1 MNAFTSKETEERID
15 SIVDQQVQEVGIPNN
30 EDTTFEDAAIIT
42 EYPEKRTETSK
53 TFLMSDG
60 TFLAASYDQPIHY
73 KDDLGLWQDI
83 DNTLSVTDAKA
94 PETSQ
99 RLTNKAGRTSISLEK
114 IIKPKGSVTL
124 KTGQHSIIWGL
135 DGAEKAMSELV
146 AQETPPSESHND
158 QFLRLK
164 KLSHEVLYRDALP
177 NIDVQY
183 LIISSS
189 VKENIILKSRG
200 SQKKLTETYQIGSL
214 IPKQASDQIIAL
226 YEAEDTKQENPIY
239 TIKAPSMTDSE
250 GVISSA
256 ISLRIVGQE
265 SETLQIEI
273 APDKEWL
280 NDSARVY
287 PITIDPTIGSGGAVR
302 DTFVSSGAPNN
313 NFGYMGSMYV
323 GNETVTYK
331 TCRILIDF
339 DLPKMDKGDVVA
351 QAQMNL
357 VQFKDGMSP
366 PTGSM
371 LISAYEMGSA
381 WNEHSDTWNNTLTAV
396 NSAKNGPVLDYA
408 LTSKSTNEKV
418 VSWDLTK
425 LVKGWY
431 DGSRGH
437 RGVVLASNN
446 EADAVRNQFYASD
459 YPSGSGLYPTLTI
472 RYVNQTGLEPYLS
485 YHQQSAGRAGIG
497 HVNDYNGNLIF
508 TIPITGTTGELVP
521 LNFGLIFNSS
531 LSGSQFKD
539 GKRGGTFGLGFQ
551 SNLSQ
556 RVDEITEAN
565 ATNDA
570 EKDKFR
576 LLAAA
581 GYKYVYL
588 DEDGSEHFFVTDP
601 SNTSRYIDEDGFDM
615 ILTTGGSTDEYYTLN
630 YQDGSKKTFTQ
641 SGYLRKIYDINGN
654 SLTLGYSGAKL
665 STITDGAGRVTTLGY
680 TSYGNL
686 DSITTPDGK
695 TSQFYYE
702 NNLLLN
708 RIKHFD
714 SKNTYYEYTN
724 NLLTRAKDI
733 DGNWIQYAYELNGS
747 DWMLRNRVTSAIEYS
762 EIGGIGNTVSMTYNI
777 DNTTKFEYKSALGKI
792 QTETYSFDRYGRPVS
807 IVNADS
813 SAASY
818 KYIEKAETNAQ
829 KNKIAAQAET
839 SRPVV
844 NLLKNHSAEL
854 TEQTPSWTLYRQN
867 TSTGQMSI
875 ASGVASL
882 GNNSLKVTQTQ
893 SGTGKVSAKQ
903 VITGLQSGQEYTFSA
918 YVNTEG
924 VSDGYANLFVQAVT
938 GDPNPTEFIGR
949 SGINGTTTTWPRISV
964 TFTVPAGTTEVSV
977 HAGLINTAGTA
988 WFDCLQLEIGN
999 VANPY
1004 NLLENASLEYTDG
1017 TYIPTYWTGANLEP
1031 NDGISDKKMH
1041 IKGNPTKN
1049 KNLGQ
1054 KIAIN
1059 KLGKEIAFVMSGKAK
1074 GNSIPTDATQ
1084 GRYFALDLGLIFKD
1098 GTKQWE
1104 IVPFNP
1110 DSNGEQYTTG
1120 PAYALPENR
1129 EKIIERVEF
1138 YIIYYQNANSAY
1150 FYDMQLNM
1158 DQTGSVFTYNPN
1170 GQVITSRQNAY
1181 DNEVYNYSNA
1191 KELVNAKERNSDV
1204 YEYYYDDNNAHR
1216 LKSARSGKTKI
1227 GMYYSY
1233 DGKGN
1238 VIDTK
1243 MGTIS
1248 MSGVIDLTVPAN
1260 PYLQSTQGYSSNG
1273 NYRISSSDQRGN
1285 VTAYDIDAITGL
1297 IHSITDPIGYQT
1309 SYTYNPD
1316 NYFLT
1321 GVSAQSSA
1329 GTMTVS
1335 YEYDGANLLDKITHN
1350 GFDYSFGYDGFGNT
1364 VLIKVGSQSL
1374 ITHVYESGNGNLLY
1388 SVYGNSFRLDYG
1400 YDDYNRVISVKKN
1413 NAPAYRY
1420 DYDARGNLAR
1430 VTDTTGTTPKIT
1442 EFFYDLGDRLVQKTF
1457 GNDTEIRQ
1465 GYDIMDRV
1473 VSKYFRFANQTRLA
1487 AFTYNVDNRKKESAL
1502 LSGGKMTFSYDTLNR
1517 LFVTDVNHVPNTDP
1531 TLRTQVDFVNLPGGN
1546 RTTTLTKNHFNY
1558 KRVGNTNV
1566 ATLSSYEY
1574 TYGING
1580 NIGTVTDGALNVTT
1594 YTYDQLNQLIRVD
1607 DQKTGVSTA
1616 YAYDTGGN
1624 LLAVTTYAY
1633 TTGALGTPVETIS
1646 YSYDDDN
1653 WKDLLTNYDGQFLTY
1668 DPIGNPLTYR
1678 DGMSFTWAGRQL
1690 TTATVNGE
1698 TTSYTYNQEGIRTSK
1713 TVDGVTSD
1721 YLVDGSTIVAQ
1732 RTGYDTL
1739 WFMYDSDGTRVGFTY
1754 HDDAY
1759 YYMKNAQGDVT
1770 GIVDSNLNVV
1780 VEYNYDAWGKLIET
1794 TGSEANFIGKLN
1806 PFLYRGYYYD
1816 AETGMYYLGRRYY
1829 DPVTCRMLNS
1839 DSQLNNDSSIIGS
1852 NVYVYCYNSPVNAV
1866 DNLGTQ
1872 PQWSKAIT
1880 GAAKNTLGYKV
1891 LLFVTQNGLLS
1902 NTFYAAGFVR
1912 DSKGVYHAR
1921 QDALQQYGG
1930 YNDFYDKIFDL
1941 NTDMKNAKFEFSYNR
1956 KQYILW
1962 AWKGNYLNLGAGA
1975 ELGIYYG
1982 GGPHWLVDK
1991 SLAMPMTLYVY
2002 YEGKPII
2009 NYSPSGK
2016 QWWITG
2022 FNPSIQNALATDI
2035 KATFII
2041 DFSSNIGMY
2050 NRFKNAWRNSSGWSF
2065 WNNKA
2070 MFIF

>member
-1 MNAFTSKETEERID
+1 M
-15 SIVDQQVQEVGIPNN
+15 
-30 EDTTFEDAAIIT
+30 
-42 EYPEKRTETSK
+42 
-53 TFLMSDG
+53 
-60 TFLAASYDQPIHY
+60 
-73 KDDLGLWQDI
+73 
-83 DNTLSVTDAKA
+83 
-94 PETSQ
+94 
-99 RLTNKAGRTSISLEK
+99 
-114 IIKPKGSVTL
+114 
-124 KTGQHSIIWGL
+124 
-135 DGAEKAMSELV
+135 
-146 AQETPPSESHND
+146 
-158 QFLRLK
+158 
-164 KLSHEVLYRDALP
+164 
-177 NIDVQY
+177 
-183 LIISSS
+183 
-189 VKENIILKSRG
+189 
-200 SQKKLTETYQIGSL
+200 
-214 IPKQASDQIIAL
+214 
-226 YEAEDTKQENPIY
+226 
-239 TIKAPSMTDSE
+239 
-250 GVISSA
+250 
-256 ISLRIVGQE
+256 
-265 SETLQIEI
+265 
-273 APDKEWL
+273 
-280 NDSARVY
+280 
-287 PITIDPTIGSGGAVR
+287 
-302 DTFVSSGAPNN
+302 
-313 NFGYMGSMYV
+313 
-323 GNETVTYK
+323 
-331 TCRILIDF
+331 
-339 DLPKMDKGDVVA
+339 
-351 QAQMNL
+351 
-357 VQFKDGMSP
+357 
-366 PTGSM
+366 
-371 LISAYEMGSA
+371 
-381 WNEHSDTWNNTLTAV
+381 
-396 NSAKNGPVLDYA
+396 
-408 LTSKSTNEKV
+408 
-418 VSWDLTK
+418 
-425 LVKGWY
+425 
-431 DGSRGH
+431 
-437 RGVVLASNN
+437 
-446 EADAVRNQFYASD
+446 
-459 YPSGSGLYPTLTI
+459 
-472 RYVNQTGLEPYLS
+472 
-485 YHQQSAGRAGIG
+485 
-497 HVNDYNGNLIF
+497 
-508 TIPITGTTGELVP
+508 
-521 LNFGLIFNSS
+521 
-531 LSGSQFKD
+531 
-539 GKRGGTFGLGFQ
+539 
-551 SNLSQ
+551 
-556 RVDEITEAN
+556 
-565 ATNDA
+565 
-570 EKDKFR
+570 
-576 LLAAA
+576 
-581 GYKYVYL
+581 
-588 DEDGSEHFFVTDP
+588 TDP
-601 SNTSRYIDEDGFDM
+601 SNTSRYTDEDGFDM
-615 ILTTGGSTDEYYTLN
+615 ILTTGGSTDEYYTLS

-641 SGYLRKIYDINGN
+641 SGYLRKIYDKNGN
-654 SLTLGYSGAKL
+654 ALILSYSGARL
-665 STITDGAGRVTTLGY
+665 STIADGAGRVTTLGY

-686 DSITTPDGK
+686 DSVTTPDGK
-695 TSQFYYE
+695 ITQFYYE

-747 DWMLRNRVTSAIEYS
+747 DWMLRNRVTSATEYS
-762 EIGGIGNTVSMTYNI
+762 EIGGIGNTVSMTYGI

-854 TEQTPSWTLYRQN
+854 TEQTPSWTLYRQG

-893 SGTGKVSAKQ
+893 SGAGKVSAKQ

-964 TFTVPAGTTEVSV
+964 TFTVPEGTTEISV
-977 HAGLINTAGTA
+977 HAGLINTTGTA

-1004 NLLENASLEYTDG
+1004 NLLENASLEYTPTG
-1017 TYIPTYWTGANLEP
+1017 GYIPTYWTGANLEP
-1031 NDGISDKKMH
+1031 NDGIFNKEMH

-1054 KIAIN
+1054 KIAVN

-1074 GNSIPTDATQ
+1074 GNSIPTDAAQ

-1191 KELVNAKERNSDV
+1191 KELVNAKERNSDI
-1204 YEYYYDDNNAHR
+1204 YEYYYDENNAHR
-1216 LKSARSGKTKI
+1216 LKSIRSGKTKI

-1248 MSGVIDLTVPAN
+1248 NSGVIDLTVPAN

-1285 VTAYDIDAITGL
+1285 VTVYDIDAITGL
-1297 IHSITDPIGYQT
+1297 IHSVTDPIGYQT

-1329 GTMTVS
+1329 GTVTVS
-1335 YEYDGANLLDKITHN
+1335 YEYDGANLLNKITHN
-1350 GFDYSFGYDGFGNT
+1350 GFDYNFGYDGFGNT
-1364 VLIKVGSQSL
+1364 VLIKVGSQNL

-1400 YDDYNRVISVKKN
+1400 YDDYNRVISIKKN

-1473 VSKYFRFANQTRLA
+1473 ISKYFRFANQTRLA
-1487 AFTYNVDNRKKESAL
+1487 AFSYNVDNRKEKTTL
-1502 LSGGKMTFSYDTLNR
+1502 LSGGAMTFSYDTLNR
-1517 LFVTDVNHVPNTDP
+1517 LFVTDVNHVPGTDP

-1558 KRVGNTNV
+1558 KRVGNANTI
-1566 ATLSSYEY
+1566 LSSYAY
-1574 TYGING
+1574 TYDNNG
-1580 NIGTVTDGALNVTT
+1580 NISTVTDAALNVTT

-1607 DQKTGVSTA
+1607 DQKAGVSTA

-1668 DPIGNPLTYR
+1668 DQIGNSLAYR

-1690 TTATVNGE
+1690 TTATVNGK
-1698 TTSYTYNQEGIRTSK
+1698 TSSYTYNQEGIRTSK
-1713 TVDGVTSD
+1713 TVDGTLTD

-1770 GIVDSNLNVV
+1770 GIVDSDLNVV
-1780 VEYNYDAWGKLIET
+1780 VEYSYDAWGKLIET
-1794 TGSEANFIGKLN
+1794 TGSEANLIGKLN

-1816 AETGMYYLGRRYY
+1816 AETGMYYLGGRYY
-1829 DPVTCRMLNS
+1829 DPVTGRFLNADDNIS
-1839 DSQLNNDSSIIGS
+1839 SGRDLSGINMFQYCGNNPIMRADTQGDVWHIVAGAVIGGLFAGFAKIASNILLEGKDWNDGLGAAVFFGAISGGLAASGVGLAGQVVANAAIGMTNNAIDQIAENKGVENFSARELITEGTIGAVAGKSGGAGTGSYALKSSAKLLNK
-1852 NVYVYCYNSPVNAV
+1852 NAV
-1866 DNLGTQ
+1866 TALKNGTKNGVKAAIKRYKTSRPVKRFYQNLL
-1872 PQWSKAIT
+1872 K
-1880 GAAKNTLGYKV
+1880 
-1891 LLFVTQNGLLS
+1891 
-1902 NTFYAAGFVR
+1902 
-1912 DSKGVYHAR
+1912 
-1921 QDALQQYGG
+1921 
-1930 YNDFYDKIFDL
+1930 
-1941 NTDMKNAKFEFSYNR
+1941 DMPK
-1956 KQYILW
+1956 
-1962 AWKGNYLNLGAGA
+1962 NLGANLTQTAVSFAVKEIPTLQG
-1975 ELGIYYG
+1975 GNNVTIY
-1982 GGPHWLVDK
+1982 
-1991 SLAMPMTLYVY
+1991 
-2002 YEGKPII
+2002 
-2009 NYSPSGK
+2009 PSR
-2016 QWWITG
+2016 
-2022 FNPSIQNALATDI
+2022 
-2035 KATFII
+2035 
-2041 DFSSNIGMY
+2041 Y
-2050 NRFKNAWRNSSGWSF
+2050 
-2065 WNNKA
+2065 
-2070 MFIF
+2070 

>member
-1 MNAFTSKETEERID
+1 MMNAFTSKETEERIN
-15 SIVDQQVQEVGIPNN
+15 STVNQQVQEVGIPNN

-99 RLTNKAGRTSISLEK
+99 RLINKAGRTSISMEK
-114 IIKPKGSVTL
+114 VIKPEGIVAL
-124 KTGQHSIIWGL
+124 KTDKHSIRWGL
-135 DGAEKAMSELV
+135 DGAKKVASELV
-146 AQETPPSESHND
+146 TKKAPAAESHND
-158 QFLRLK
+158 QFLWLK
-164 KLSHEVLYRDALP
+164 KLNSEVMYRDVLP
-177 NIDVQY
+177 EVDVQY
-183 LIISSS
+183 LIFASS
-189 VKENIILKSRG
+189 VKENIILKSGDAQR
-200 SQKKLTETYQIGSL
+200 KFTETYQIGSL
-214 IPKQASDQIIAL
+214 IPKQNSDQTIAL
-226 YEAEDTKQENPIY
+226 YEAEDAKQENLIY
-239 TIKAPSMTDSE
+239 TIKAPSMTDSK
-250 GVISSA
+250 GIISTAVSM
-256 ISLRIVGQE
+256 RILKQD
-265 SETLQIEI
+265 SEQLQIEI
-273 APDKEWL
+273 APNEEWL
-280 NDSARVY
+280 SDSSRVY
-287 PITIDPTIGSGGAVR
+287 PITIDPAIGSGGAVR

-371 LISAYEMGSA
+371 LISAYEMSSA

-408 LTSKSTNEKV
+408 TTSQSTNEKV

-485 YHQQSAGRAGIG
+485 YHQQSAGRAGTG

-601 SNTSRYIDEDGFDM
+601 SNTSRYTDEDGFDM
-615 ILTTGGSTDEYYTLN
+615 ILTTGGSTDEYYTLS

-654 SLTLGYSGAKL
+654 ALTLGYSGAKL

-686 DSITTPDGK
+686 DSITMPDGK

-747 DWMLRNRVTSAIEYS
+747 DWMLRNRVTSATEYS

-813 SAASY
+813 SAAAY

-854 TEQTPSWTLYRQN
+854 TEQTPSWTLYRQG

-882 GNNSLKVTQTQ
+882 GNNSLKVTQMQ
-893 SGTGKVSAKQ
+893 SGAGKVSAKQ

-924 VSDGYANLFVQAVT
+924 VSDGYANLFVQAIT

-964 TFTVPAGTTEVSV
+964 TFTVPAGTTEVSM

-1248 MSGVIDLTVPAN
+1248 MSGAIDLTVPAN

-1285 VTAYDIDAITGL
+1285 VTA
-1297 IHSITDPIGYQT
+1297 
-1309 SYTYNPD
+1309 
-1316 NYFLT
+1316 
-1321 GVSAQSSA
+1321 
-1329 GTMTVS
+1329 
-1335 YEYDGANLLDKITHN
+1335 
-1350 GFDYSFGYDGFGNT
+1350 
-1364 VLIKVGSQSL
+1364 
-1374 ITHVYESGNGNLLY
+1374 
-1388 SVYGNSFRLDYG
+1388 
-1400 YDDYNRVISVKKN
+1400 
-1413 NAPAYRY
+1413 
-1420 DYDARGNLAR
+1420 
-1430 VTDTTGTTPKIT
+1430 
-1442 EFFYDLGDRLVQKTF
+1442 
-1457 GNDTEIRQ
+1457 
-1465 GYDIMDRV
+1465 
-1473 VSKYFRFANQTRLA
+1473 
-1487 AFTYNVDNRKKESAL
+1487 
-1502 LSGGKMTFSYDTLNR
+1502 
-1517 LFVTDVNHVPNTDP
+1517 
-1531 TLRTQVDFVNLPGGN
+1531 
-1546 RTTTLTKNHFNY
+1546 
-1558 KRVGNTNV
+1558 
-1566 ATLSSYEY
+1566 
-1574 TYGING
+1574 
-1580 NIGTVTDGALNVTT
+1580 
-1594 YTYDQLNQLIRVD
+1594 
-1607 DQKTGVSTA
+1607 
-1616 YAYDTGGN
+1616 
-1624 LLAVTTYAY
+1624 
-1633 TTGALGTPVETIS
+1633 
-1646 YSYDDDN
+1646 
-1653 WKDLLTNYDGQFLTY
+1653 
-1668 DPIGNPLTYR
+1668 
-1678 DGMSFTWAGRQL
+1678 
-1690 TTATVNGE
+1690 
-1698 TTSYTYNQEGIRTSK
+1698 
-1713 TVDGVTSD
+1713 
-1721 YLVDGSTIVAQ
+1721 
-1732 RTGYDTL
+1732 
-1739 WFMYDSDGTRVGFTY
+1739 
-1754 HDDAY
+1754 
-1759 YYMKNAQGDVT
+1759 
-1770 GIVDSNLNVV
+1770 
-1780 VEYNYDAWGKLIET
+1780 
-1794 TGSEANFIGKLN
+1794 
-1806 PFLYRGYYYD
+1806 
-1816 AETGMYYLGRRYY
+1816 
-1829 DPVTCRMLNS
+1829 
-1839 DSQLNNDSSIIGS
+1839 
-1852 NVYVYCYNSPVNAV
+1852 
-1866 DNLGTQ
+1866 
-1872 PQWSKAIT
+1872 
-1880 GAAKNTLGYKV
+1880 
-1891 LLFVTQNGLLS
+1891 
-1902 NTFYAAGFVR
+1902 
-1912 DSKGVYHAR
+1912 
-1921 QDALQQYGG
+1921 
-1930 YNDFYDKIFDL
+1930 
-1941 NTDMKNAKFEFSYNR
+1941 
-1956 KQYILW
+1956 
-1962 AWKGNYLNLGAGA
+1962 
-1975 ELGIYYG
+1975 
-1982 GGPHWLVDK
+1982 
-1991 SLAMPMTLYVY
+1991 
-2002 YEGKPII
+2002 
-2009 NYSPSGK
+2009 
-2016 QWWITG
+2016 
-2022 FNPSIQNALATDI
+2022 
-2035 KATFII
+2035 
-2041 DFSSNIGMY
+2041 
-2050 NRFKNAWRNSSGWSF
+2050 
-2065 WNNKA
+2065 
-2070 MFIF
+2070 